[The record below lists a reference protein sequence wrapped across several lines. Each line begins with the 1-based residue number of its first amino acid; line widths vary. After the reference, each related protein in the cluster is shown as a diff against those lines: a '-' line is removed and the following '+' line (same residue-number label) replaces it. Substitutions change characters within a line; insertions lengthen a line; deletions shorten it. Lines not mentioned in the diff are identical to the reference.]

1 LSWLFAHL
9 DTLKD
14 TLSRLLQQPF
24 AALLN
29 VVVFSI
35 ALSLPSAFYL
45 GIDNLSRFS
54 RQITGDPQISLF
66 LSLDADKA
74 DSAEIERR
82 LRAHDGVEEFRYIPR
97 DQALQR
103 LKRSSGMA
111 DVLAELEGN
120 PLPDAFVVTAS
131 SGDPSALE
139 SLRND
144 VTGWPKVEHVQLDS
158 DWARKLDAAL
168 RIGQLLVMLLGIMLS
183 IALIAITFN
192 TIRLQILTR
201 RDEIEVSKLIGATN
215 PFIRRPFLYFGS
227 IQGLAGGAGAWLFV
241 TVAVEVLNMGLAE
254 LAGLY
259 GTSLRLQ
266 GLSLGQSVGLLA
278 AAGSLGWLGAW
289 LSVSRHLSAIDPR

>member
-1 LSWLFAHL
+1 
-9 DTLKD
+9 
-14 TLSRLLQQPF
+14 
-24 AALLN
+24 
-29 VVVFSI
+29 
-35 ALSLPSAFYL
+35 
-45 GIDNLSRFS
+45 
-54 RQITGDPQISLF
+54 
-66 LSLDADKA
+66 
-74 DSAEIERR
+74 
-82 LRAHDGVEEFRYIPR
+82 
-97 DQALQR
+97 
-103 LKRSSGMA
+103 
-111 DVLAELEGN
+111 
-120 PLPDAFVVTAS
+120 
-131 SGDPSALE
+131 
-139 SLRND
+139 
-144 VTGWPKVEHVQLDS
+144 
-158 DWARKLDAAL
+158 
-168 RIGQLLVMLLGIMLS
+168 VMLLGIMLS